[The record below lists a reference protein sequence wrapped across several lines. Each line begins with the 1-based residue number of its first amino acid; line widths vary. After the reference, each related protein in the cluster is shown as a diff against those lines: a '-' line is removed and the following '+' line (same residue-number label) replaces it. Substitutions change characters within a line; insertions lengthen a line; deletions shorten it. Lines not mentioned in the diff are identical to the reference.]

1 MSDKTQW
8 PEISI
13 WKYVCTFTIAD
24 RNLILTILFTPLL
37 IYLGDYELTDK
48 VGGQRSHIHG
58 TISPYRQV
66 QYSRMIDIR
75 ASTEQWLLT
84 TTQNCVVKSY
94 FIIKRPI

>member
-66 QYSRMIDIR
+66 QYSRMIDIEPPLCND
-75 ASTEQWLLT
+75 SWQPLKTVLSKLFH
-84 TTQNCVVKSY
+84 Y
-94 FIIKRPI
+94 